1 MRSKKTGEK
10 KKTHHILRIASV
22 GVFLAVMLVFYVI
35 MLMRIQVV
43 DRDRYIGGVLVSAN
57 TRTEVIPAHRGE
69 IFDRNGK
76 PLITNQY
83 SYSVVFDYGSMPYGA
98 HASNATILEAQRVLE
113 SAGNIENSLSS
124 DSIFLGSY
132 PNLIYDERKTLDSA
146 YMSEFAKMLKD
157 KKMDSDIRA
166 SELAEYYVKRFALD
180 DEEDGEPIYTPD
192 QIDFLIAVRF
202 AMDLRKFSTAE
213 PYVFATNADA
223 RILTYFEESNIRG
236 VTIKTETSRKY
247 EYPGYAS
254 HILGRV
260 GQIHA
265 ENWEY
270 YKELGYDMDAIVGI
284 SGCEQVFEQYLHG
297 TDGKMLIE
305 EDENGNILSQRVIK
319 EPVPGNDVWLTIDID
334 MQITAEDSLKENI
347 LYIRDKANQT
357 AGKLDGE
364 DASAGAITAIG
375 ANNGDIYAL
384 ASNPT
389 YDLETFNENYTSLRD
404 DENKPLLNRAT
415 MGLYQPGSTFKVGVA
430 VAALEEKIITP
441 NTSIVTKG
449 RYTYYDQNGPR
460 CWVFLKDGSTH
471 GTLNVVGAI
480 EVSCNYF
487 FYDVGRRLTIEK
499 MNEYSKKFG
508 LGTKTGIELFEYTG
522 ILAGKEYRDSKG
534 LEWYPGD
541 TLQAAIGQSDNLF
554 TPMQISCYIAMVAN
568 GGTRYA
574 AHLLSSVRHYYTD
587 EIIYEYTPVELN
599 SIEMS
604 DSTYTTICRAMKSV
618 TQEGSAKRIF
628 SKYPI
633 AIGGKTGTAQ
643 VSEKKSD
650 NAIFTAFAPYDN
662 PEIVST
668 CIIEQGSNGTDAAVT
683 VKAIFDNYFGLDK

>member
-1 MRSKKTGEK
+1 MRRKRDGKKQS
-10 KKTHHILRIASV
+10 HHLLRIASV
-22 GVFLAVMLVFYVI
+22 GVVFAVVLVFYVI
-35 MLMRIQVV
+35 MLMQRQIV
-43 DRDRYIGGVLVSAN
+43 DRDRYISGVLTNGN
-57 TRTEVIPAHRGE
+57 TRTAVIPAHRGE

-76 PLITNQY
+76 PLVTNEY
-83 SYSVVFDYGSMPYGA
+83 KYSVVFDYGAMPYDA
-98 HASNATILEAQRVLE
+98 HESNSAILAAKQLLE
-113 SAGNIENSLSS
+113 DAGYAGNNVST

-132 PNLIYDERKTLDSA
+132 PNLIYDERKLADAS
-146 YMSEFAKMLKD
+146 YMSEFDKMLEA

-166 SELAEYYVKRFALD
+166 AELAEYYVKRFALD
-180 DEEDGEPIYTPD
+180 DRQDGRAVYTAD
-192 QIDFLIAVRF
+192 QVDFLIGVRY

-213 PYVFATNADA
+213 PYVFAQDADVN
-223 RILTYFEESNIRG
+223 ILTYFEESNIRG
-236 VTIKTETSRKY
+236 VTIKTDTQRKY

-260 GQIHA
+260 GKIHA

-270 YKELGYDMDAIVGI
+270 YKELGYDMDAVVGI

-297 TDGKMLIE
+297 TDGKMLIK
-305 EDENGNILSQRVIK
+305 EDENGNILSQKIIK
-319 EPVPGNDVWLTIDID
+319 EPIPGNDVWLTIDID
-334 MQITAEDSLKENI
+334 MQITAENALRENI

-357 AGKLDGE
+357 AGALDGE

-375 ANNGDIYAL
+375 AGNGDVYVM

-389 YDLETFNENYTSLRD
+389 YDLERFSEEYASLRD
-404 DENKPLLNRAT
+404 DELKPLLNRST

-430 VAALEEKIITP
+430 TAALEEKVITP
-441 NTSIVTKG
+441 NTTIVTKG
-449 RYTYYDQNGPR
+449 RYTYYDENGPR
-460 CWVFLKDGSTH
+460 CWVYLRNGGTH
-471 GTLNVVGAI
+471 GAINVVGAI

-508 LGTKTGIELFEYTG
+508 LGVSTGIELSEYVG

-554 TPMQISCYIAMVAN
+554 TPLQISCYIAMIAN
-568 GGTRYA
+568 GGTRYS
-574 AHLLSSVRHYYTD
+574 AHLLSSVRHYYTN
-587 EIIYEYTPVELN
+587 EIIYEYTPVVLN
-599 SIEMS
+599 EIEIS
-604 DSTYTTICRAMKSV
+604 DSTYSTICRAMKSV
-618 TQEGSAKRIF
+618 TEEGSAKRIF

-650 NAIFTAFAPYDN
+650 NAIFTAFAPYDT

-668 CIIEQGSNGTDAAVT
+668 CIIEQGSNGTDAGIT
-683 VKAIFDNYFGLDK
+683 VKAIFDNYFGFEE